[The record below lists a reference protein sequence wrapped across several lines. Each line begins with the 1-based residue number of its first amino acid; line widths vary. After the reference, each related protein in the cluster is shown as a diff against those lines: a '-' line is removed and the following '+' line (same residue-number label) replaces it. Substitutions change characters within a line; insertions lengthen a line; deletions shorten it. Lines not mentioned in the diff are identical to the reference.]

1 MKDIIYL
8 RDLEGYKKMTD
19 KQKKYV
25 STTAAYDLT
34 LLPTEQ
40 MRKEMRA
47 FLEDRIPKISIA
59 TLMSEKTRYN
69 ALCRFIQQ
77 KGKNVESF
85 RDWERA
91 VWIKKLKAWI
101 LKEGLSLTMQYK
113 EVYGT
118 IGVTRSFLI
127 RYLDTLLDYLEPED
141 VRPEKEKDIWVLDNL
156 DIPYRKNLVDNYRTL
171 NFTKISQQ
179 ALREETKKGIY
190 LNLQSEAITCI
201 AAEMGAMRRLSA
213 FLKERYP
220 KVRSCKDF
228 DRELIENYLLYRRTE
243 KPSGSHLRSELT
255 RLRALLESIG
265 KAMEYPHLAGLFLNR
280 DLPPTPK
287 TAFKAYSDAEL
298 KRLNAEIVQMDE
310 QMARFMII
318 HQMLGTRISDTLTL
332 QTDCLVQKDEEWL
345 IRIRQMKTKTYV
357 KPVSAEVAS
366 LLRRAIQ
373 YTREKYGETIY
384 IFVDE
389 NDHSK
394 PMQYDTILVRV
405 VKMIRE
411 KDLRDDNGRP
421 FGFKTHMYRHTYGM
435 KLTEMHLD
443 DWTIARLLG
452 HNNLRN
458 VKYYRKMGSQLLADE
473 TRKARQQISMR
484 ILSCLDGWE
493 EEYEQVRQDDC
504 IQ

>member
-1 MKDIIYL
+1 MKDLIYL
-8 RDLEGYKKMTD
+8 RDLEGYKKMTN

-25 STTAAYDLT
+25 STTAAYDLS

-40 MRKEMRA
+40 MREEMRL
-47 FLEDRIPKISIA
+47 FLGHRVQEVSIV

-77 KGKNVESF
+77 KGKKLKSF
-85 RDWERA
+85 RDLGREA
-91 VWIKKLKAWI
+91 WIRKLKAWI
-101 LKEGLSLTMQYK
+101 LEEGLSLTMQYK

-127 RYLDTLLDYLEPED
+127 RYLDTLLNFLEPED
-141 VRPEKEKDIWVLDNL
+141 IRPEREKDIWILERL
-156 DIPYRKNLVDNYRTL
+156 DIPYRKNLVENYRTL
-171 NFTKISQQ
+171 DFTKISQQ
-179 ALREETKKGIY
+179 DLREETKKGIY
-190 LNLQSEAITCI
+190 LNLQNEAISCIRSEI
-201 AAEMGAMRRLSA
+201 AAMRHLSA
-213 FLKERYP
+213 FLQERYP
-220 KVRSCKDF
+220 KVRSCENF
-228 DRELIENYLLYRRTE
+228 DREVIESYLLYRRTE
-243 KPSGSHLRSELT
+243 KTPSSHLRSELT

-265 KAMEYPHLAGLFLNR
+265 KVMEYPHLAGLFLNR

-287 TAFKAYSDAEL
+287 AAFKTYSDAEL
-298 KRLNAEIVQMDE
+298 KRLNAEITRMDE

-332 QTDCLVQKDEEWL
+332 QTDCLVQEKGEWL

-357 KPVSAEVAS
+357 KPISMEVAS
-366 LLRRAIQ
+366 LIQRAIQ
-373 YTREKYGETIY
+373 YTREKYGETVY

-389 NDHSK
+389 NDQSK
-394 PMQYDTILVRV
+394 PMQYDTIQVRV
-405 VKMIRE
+405 VKMIHE

-421 FGFKTHMYRHTYGM
+421 FGFRTHMYRHTYGM

-458 VKYYRKMGSQLLADE
+458 VKYYRKMSNQLLADE

-484 ILSCLDGWE
+484 ILNCLDGWE

-504 IQ
+504 IK